1 MTAISAIVPAYNAER
16 HLLRG
21 LDGLEASLAYLRRHV
36 PSAAAEFVVVD
47 DASQDRT
54 AALAEEYASTRPHVR
69 VLRQPSN
76 QGAGAARNEGARR
89 ATGDIL
95 CFMDADDVAL
105 ERHLFV
111 AYDVLLAGRPDLHVV
126 QTKIRIDEEVDRDW
140 RAAIENSVV
149 FNKAVR
155 RSAHDFIGGFFEAPA
170 FKVLPC
176 EDVYYCMLLDRFFG
190 IARVDETTVHHFR
203 YPGNALD
210 RQMRKFQHSYD
221 SSPDAETPEQRELLP
236 VVDRIFKARLRE
248 LEAKRESMKAGR

>member
-1 MTAISAIVPAYNAER
+1 MTPISAIVPAYNAER

-21 LDGLEASLAYLRRHV
+21 LEGLEASRAYLLGHV
-36 PSAAAEFVVVD
+36 PSAAAEIVVVD
-47 DASQDRT
+47 DSSRDRT
-54 AALAEEYASTRPHVR
+54 AALAEEFARAKPHVR

-76 QGAGAARNEGARR
+76 LGAGAARNEGARR
-89 ATGDIL
+89 AAGDIL

-111 AYDVLLAGRPDLHVV
+111 AYDVLAGRPDLHVV
-126 QTKIRIDEEVDRDW
+126 QTKVRIDEDIDPDW
-140 RAAIENSVV
+140 KAAIENSVV

-190 IARVDETTVHHFR
+190 IARADETTVHHFR

-210 RQMRKFQHSYD
+210 RQLGKFRHSFD
-221 SSPDAETPEQRELLP
+221 RSPDAETPEQRELLP
-236 VVDRIFKARLRE
+236 VVDRVFKARLRE
-248 LEAKRESMKAGR
+248 LEAKRQSMGVGR